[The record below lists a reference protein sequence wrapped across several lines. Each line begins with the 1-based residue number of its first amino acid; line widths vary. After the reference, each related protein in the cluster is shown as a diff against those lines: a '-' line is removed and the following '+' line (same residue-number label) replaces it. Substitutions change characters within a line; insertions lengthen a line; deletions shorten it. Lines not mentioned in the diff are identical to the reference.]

1 MVAIDAPADGRRL
14 HPVSPVI
21 DVITWLPRMWP
32 LVFVALSRSWGPL
45 VLGVAVAV
53 FAVVSGV
60 RWATTTYAF
69 DGRELVVASGLWNR
83 TVRRAP
89 VDRVQQVDVVRKL
102 RHQALGVSL
111 VQVKLA
117 DAGPLGGDI
126 TLDVL
131 SNAEAESMKVALEQA
146 RRSAVL
152 GDGVAASVPP
162 PPEHELLRVSD
173 TLLAVGGV
181 TGASL
186 LFVPAGVFALMSML
200 DDARLDDDASRVLGD
215 LSIVV
220 GGLGFVIVSIGVAA
234 VVSVLRSHG
243 YRMAR
248 RATDLVIERGL
259 LERRATVVPLARV
272 QVVVLHQ
279 NLVRRRLGLASVDV
293 ATAGRLTGEGSGSA
307 NDSVPVVRLA
317 DARAV
322 VAVAMGTRAVPD
334 ADRFAVPVA
343 IRRLVRRRFTVGAAA
358 TIWVP
363 VVFGVPWS
371 WVTLVAAAAGAA
383 SGVPAGRARRHGIGA
398 DAVTVESGV
407 LAWRSA
413 VVPLDR
419 VQSWSVT
426 QSPFQRRHGLHHVS
440 IHVSGFRT
448 VRVLD
453 VSAAQTAALVSAL
466 RRSAG

>member
-1 MVAIDAPADGRRL
+1 M
-14 HPVSPVI
+14 
-21 DVITWLPRMWP
+21 
-32 LVFVALSRSWGPL
+32 
-45 VLGVAVAV
+45 LGAAVAV
-53 FAVVSGV
+53 FAVVGGV

-200 DDARLDDDASRVLGD
+200 DDARLDDDAGRVLGD

-317 DARAV
+317 DANAV
-322 VAVAMGTRAVPD
+322 VRVAMGTRAVPD
-334 ADRFAVPVA
+334 ADRPRRPGRHPSPGASTVRRRCGGDDLGARRVRGAVELGDARRCGGRRGVGCSGGSGTPARDRCRCRHRRVGRAGVALRGRPARSGAELVGDPEPVPA
-343 IRRLVRRRFTVGAAA
+343 ASRSAPRVDPRERLPDGPRARRQRGADRSAGVRAPTIRRL
-358 TIWVP
+358 
-363 VVFGVPWS
+363 
-371 WVTLVAAAAGAA
+371 
-383 SGVPAGRARRHGIGA
+383 
-398 DAVTVESGV
+398 
-407 LAWRSA
+407 
-413 VVPLDR
+413 
-419 VQSWSVT
+419 
-426 QSPFQRRHGLHHVS
+426 
-440 IHVSGFRT
+440 
-448 VRVLD
+448 
-453 VSAAQTAALVSAL
+453 TAI
-466 RRSAG
+466 